1 MTLAD
6 PIHAS
11 VEAPAAAPCASC
23 GVAVA
28 GPSERDDLDVLT
40 VATRD
45 GRAEADIIVT
55 RCSTCQTIYAAARDL
70 LIAHTSVRPA
80 IGSPSVAAHRLEPA
94 LVALDYLGIRDPRVI
109 DNLTD
114 TAGDLR
120 RLLNFMTI
128 PGGGLRWAARFVG
141 PDARSA
147 ARAQTNR
154 EPWQHVPAADH
165 ADAQRA
171 WVHMYAD
178 RTEKPTE
185 YACPLDKDGRAS
197 GCMLCGVAS
206 VTALP
211 SRERAAGGLWVSIEE
226 VDPSALGGSGPE
238 AVDGHVCP
246 SCDSAI
252 DAAGGIGQGAMRR
265 AVLDRLGVPRHDRT
279 IGEVD
284 GLRAWAATLAGS
296 APNRDPWAHVQL
308 DYLREL
314 AQRLVTTRIDSQLR

>member
-11 VEAPAAAPCASC
+11 IEAPAAAPCASC
-23 GVAVA
+23 GIAVA
-28 GPSERDDLDVLT
+28 GSFERDDLDVLT

-55 RCSTCQTIYAAARDL
+55 RCSTCRTIYDAARDL
-70 LIAHTSVRPA
+70 LIAHPSVRAA
-80 IGSPSVAAHRLEPA
+80 IGSPSVAAHRLELA

-120 RLLNFMTI
+120 RLLDFMTV

-147 ARAQTNR
+147 ARAQANR
-154 EPWQHVPAADH
+154 EPWQHVTAADRS
-165 ADAQRA
+165 DVQRA

-178 RTEKPTE
+178 RTEKLTE
-185 YACPLDKDGRAS
+185 YVCPPDEDGRPS

-211 SRERAAGGLWVSIEE
+211 SQERAAGGLWVSIEG
-226 VDPSALGGSGPE
+226 VDPSVLGGSGPE

-265 AVLDRLGVPRHDRT
+265 AVLDHLGVPRQDRT
-279 IGEVD
+279 VGEVD
-284 GLRAWAATLAGS
+284 GLRGWSTLGAG
-296 APNRDPWAHVQL
+296 AQPNREPWGHVYL
-308 DYLREL
+308 DGLRE
-314 AQRLVTTRIDSQLR
+314 ATRRLTEASVSS

>member
-6 PIHAS
+6 PIPAS
-11 VEAPAAAPCASC
+11 IDVPVVAPCASC
-23 GVAVA
+23 GVGVA
-28 GPSERDDLDVLT
+28 GPFERDDLDVLT

-45 GRAEADIIVT
+45 GRAEADIIMT
-55 RCSTCQTIYAAARDL
+55 RCSTCRSIYEAARGL
-70 LIAHTSVRPA
+70 VMAHPSVRAA
-80 IGSPSVAAHRLEPA
+80 IGSPSVAAHRLELA

-120 RLLNFMTI
+120 RLLTFMTI

-147 ARAQTNR
+147 ARAQANR
-154 EPWQHVPAADH
+154 EPWQHVTAADR
-165 ADAQRA
+165 AAVQRA

-185 YACPLDKDGRAS
+185 YVCPPDEDGHPS

-211 SRERAAGGLWVSIEE
+211 SQERAAGGLWTVIEG

-238 AVDGHVCP
+238 TVDGHVCP
-246 SCDSAI
+246 ACDNAI

-265 AVLDRLGVPRHDRT
+265 AVLGHLGVPWHDRT
-279 IGEVD
+279 VGEVD
-284 GLRAWAATLAGS
+284 GLRGWSTLGAG
-296 APNRDPWAHVQL
+296 AQPNREPWGHVYL
-308 DYLREL
+308 ERLRE
-314 AQRLVTTRIDSQLR
+314 ATRRLVEASARS